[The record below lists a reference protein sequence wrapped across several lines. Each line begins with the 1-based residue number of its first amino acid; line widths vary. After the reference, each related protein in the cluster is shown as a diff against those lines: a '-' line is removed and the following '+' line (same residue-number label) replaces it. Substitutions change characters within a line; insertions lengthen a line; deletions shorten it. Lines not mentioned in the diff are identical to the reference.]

1 MSLSRRGAL
10 RASLLGG
17 ASVAAATALPAS
29 AFAEPVPVT
38 EPGSVD
44 ADTAMRLLRRG
55 NRRWRTFHS
64 RHPHEGRA
72 RRAELTGGQAPFATV
87 LGCADSR
94 VPPELVFDQGLGDV
108 FTIRSAGE
116 VLDESVL
123 GSISYAAEHLE
134 VPLIVVLGHSSCGA
148 VTAAVEAHRTGEV
161 PHGHIGYLVE
171 EILPVVES
179 TPDDGE
185 DFVDDCIRAN
195 ARHVAETLRQDADLR
210 DRVESGRLEIV
221 AARYDLEDSAVTWL

>member
-17 ASVAAATALPAS
+17 AGVAAATALPAS
-29 AFAEPVPVT
+29 AFAEPVPT
-38 EPGSVD
+38 AEPGSVD

-55 NRRWRTFHS
+55 NRRWRAFRS

-72 RRAELTGGQAPFATV
+72 RRAELTAGQSPFATV

-94 VPPELVFDQGLGDV
+94 VPPELVFDQGLGDL

-123 GSISYAAEHLE
+123 GSVSYAAEHLE

-148 VTAAVEAHRTGEV
+148 VTAAVEAHRTGEI

-221 AARYDLEDSAVTWL
+221 AARYDLEDSRVTWL